1 MGMRRLNGDGFTLVE
16 LLVVMGIIGILA
28 GLVLSGVL
36 SGKAKAQRVQCLS
49 NVRELGL
56 GMQLFV
62 TDNHAF
68 PLGVTGPPEDS
79 VHEQHDW
86 RSDLEKEFPRLPLT
100 QANNVWHCP
109 SFHAPPSHDERIA
122 YGWNAYGYN
131 AFGLESSFDDT
142 FGLGGHKIT
151 RASENSPVRESEV
164 LNPSD
169 MMALGDG
176 LVGGYFPQLYIND
189 GSRFL
194 KRIPIVTE
202 RGGAREPY
210 NDRTGST
217 QRAKRRHQGKANV
230 FFCDGH
236 AESPA
241 LIFLF
246 QATNDAALVRWNRD
260 HLPHPDRLW
269 QKE

>member
-1 MGMRRLNGDGFTLVE
+1 
-16 LLVVMGIIGILA
+16 
-28 GLVLSGVL
+28 
-36 SGKAKAQRVQCLS
+36 
-49 NVRELGL
+49 
-56 GMQLFV
+56 
-62 TDNHAF
+62 
-68 PLGVTGPPEDS
+68 
-79 VHEQHDW
+79 
-86 RSDLEKEFPRLPLT
+86 
-100 QANNVWHCP
+100 VWHCP
-109 SFHAPPSHDERIA
+109 SYHAPPSQDERIA

-131 AFGLESSFDDT
+131 AFGLEAGAFDDT
-142 FGLGGHKIT
+142 FGLGGHKGA
-151 RASENSPVRESEV
+151 RASSENPPVREWEV

-176 LVGGYFPQLYIND
+176 LDGGYFPQLCIND

-194 KRIPIVTE
+194 RRLPVVTE
-202 RGGAREPY
+202 RGGEREPY

-217 QRAKRRHQGKANV
+217 QRAKRRHRGKANV
-230 FFCDGH
+230 LFCDGH

-269 QKE
+269 QLVRQLSIPAEGEVAPAADLTVMRVAGLSVFGSALRDAVRNQHSDCSGGICLDLHSPERGHCIECRESGLVVFRKSRAPPL